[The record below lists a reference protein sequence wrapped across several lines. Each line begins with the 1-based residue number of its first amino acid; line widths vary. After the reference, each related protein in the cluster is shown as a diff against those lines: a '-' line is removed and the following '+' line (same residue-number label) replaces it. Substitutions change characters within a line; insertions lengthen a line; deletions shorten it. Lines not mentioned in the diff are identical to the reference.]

1 MNKRITSIDAL
12 RAMTLFGILLVH
24 ANYGFG
30 LDTHEGDVSIVDTVL
45 RTFVVTFLTDKCIT
59 IFSMLF
65 GVSFYL
71 ILRNPNNSGGR
82 FLWRCFLL
90 MLIGFFN
97 KLLYTSDALMW
108 YGFWGMCLVP
118 MRKLKPRYIIWS
130 AIILQ
135 MLSCYLA
142 SYHIGD
148 MVFGP
153 VEHVRYGSG
162 IPIKEILTYKY
173 AIIDYLRSSLNGG
186 IFSTFSWF
194 LIGYW
199 IALVGIIERLE
210 ATVTIRI
217 VVTLWLFYLIDF
229 IVLDMTGGFPFDRL
243 TNIFLA
249 TFAYASTI
257 IYLYYHSVL
266 INRFLS
272 KFESYGKCGLTN
284 YSLQNMGGVLFFS
297 DFGLGL
303 YRYSF
308 SVILLFFVGFYL
320 FQAFQSYLWLNVYK
334 YGPMEYVW
342 RVATAMKRFRLRRC

>member
-12 RAMTLFGILLVH
+12 RAVTLFGILLVH

-30 LDTHEGDVSIVDTVL
+30 LDTHEGDVNIVDSVL
-45 RTFVVTFLTDKCIT
+45 RAFVVTFLTDKCIT

-71 ILRNPNNSGGR
+71 ILRNPNNSGRR

-90 MLIGFFN
+90 MSIGMFN
-97 KLLYTSDALMW
+97 KFLYTSDALMW

-118 MRKLKPRYIIWS
+118 MRRIKPRYIILS
-130 AIILQ
+130 AFILQ
-135 MLSCYLA
+135 VLSYYLV

-148 MVFGP
+148 MLLGP
-153 VEHVRYGSG
+153 VEHIRYGSG
-162 IPIKEILTYKY
+162 IPIKDIVTYKY
-173 AIIDYLRSSLNGG
+173 AIVDYLRISLNAG

-199 IALVGIIERLE
+199 IALVGIIERLN
-210 ATVTIRI
+210 VVVKKKI
-217 VVTLWLFYLIDF
+217 VVSIWLLYFLDF
-229 IVLDMTGGFPFDRL
+229 IIIEMTGGFPFDRPS
-243 TNIFLA
+243 NIFLA

-257 IYLYYHSVL
+257 IYLYYHSVRL
-266 INRFLS
+266 NSFLS

-284 YSLQNMGGVLFFS
+284 YSLQNIGGVLLFS

-303 YRYSF
+303 YRYGF
-308 SVILLFFVGFYL
+308 SVIVLFFVSFFL
-320 FQAFQSYLWLNVYK
+320 FQAFQSYLWLNIYK

-342 RVATAMKRFRLRRC
+342 RVATAMKRFQLRR